1 MRIGIRR
8 EDKSP
13 FETRVPVVPGDLAEL
28 VNKQGIPVSIQSSD
42 TRVFSDETF
51 RRAGAQVTPDLSDCD
66 VILGIKEI
74 PAHVFRPGKVY
85 LFFSHT
91 IKGQSYN
98 MPMLQRMMELG
109 CTLIDYERIVD
120 REGRRLVFFGNFAGL
135 AGMIDVL
142 WTLGRRL
149 HYDGVETPFC
159 AVRQALH
166 YDDLAQAEN
175 EITRVGQVI
184 QAEGLPRAVDPL
196 VCGFAGYGNVSQGAQ
211 QIYDLLGV
219 REISPRDLLSLPS
232 SARGCYK
239 VVFYEKHLV
248 ERADPSQPFELQEY
262 YDHPELYAP
271 TFRQY
276 LDHLT
281 VLVNCIYWE
290 ARYPRLVCC
299 TDMAELFGEDRRPRL
314 RVIGDITCDIEGS
327 IECTVRATD
336 PGDPVYVYEP
346 ATGRPPS
353 GVEGDGP
360 VILANN
366 ILPCELPVDAS
377 RYFSNLLRDF
387 IPAVANADFSGSLPD
402 SGLPPEL
409 QRATV
414 LYRGQL
420 TPDYRYLT
428 RHVQ

>member
-13 FETRVPVVPGDLAEL
+13 FEARVPVVPEDVAEL
-28 VNKQGIPVSIQSSD
+28 VNKHAIPMSIESSP

-51 RRAGAQVTPDLSDCD
+51 RQAGARVTTNLSDCD

-74 PAHVFRPGKVY
+74 PPHAFLPGKVY
-85 LFFSHT
+85 VFFSHT
-91 IKGQSYN
+91 IKGQSHN

-120 REGRRLVFFGNFAGL
+120 DQGRRLVFFGNFAGL

-149 HYDGVETPFC
+149 QYEGVENPFSS
-159 AVRQALH
+159 VRQARH
-166 YDDLAQAEN
+166 YDDLAQAED
-175 EITRVGQVI
+175 EIAKVGRVI
-184 QAEGLPRAVDPL
+184 QTEGLPRAVDPL
-196 VCGFAGYGNVSQGAQ
+196 VCGFTGYGNVSQGAQ

-219 REISPRDLLSLPS
+219 REVSPQDLLSLPA

-262 YDHPELYAP
+262 YDHPEVYAP

-290 ARYPRLVCC
+290 ARYPRLVRR
-299 TDMAELFGEDRRPRL
+299 TDMAELFGEGRRPRL
-314 RVIGDITCDIEGS
+314 RVIGDVTCDIEGS

-346 ATGRPPS
+346 ATGRTPS

-360 VILANN
+360 VIQAND

-377 RYFSNLLRDF
+377 RYFSTLLRDL
-387 IPAVANADFSGSLPD
+387 IPVLAGADFKGTLAD

-409 QRATV
+409 QRATI
-414 LYRGQL
+414 LYHGEL
-420 TPDYRYLT
+420 TPDYRHLARYV
-428 RHVQ
+428 R